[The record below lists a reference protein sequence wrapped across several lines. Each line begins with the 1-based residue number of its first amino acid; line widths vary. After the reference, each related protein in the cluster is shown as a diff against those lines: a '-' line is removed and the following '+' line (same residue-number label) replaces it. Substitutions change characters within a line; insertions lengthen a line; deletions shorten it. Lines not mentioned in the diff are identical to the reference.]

1 MHSDEE
7 NGNEE
12 QEEEEEE
19 EGVSEREMLRL
30 KTPSV
35 GKLFNYLRYCGGVGR
50 PEIRRGAVEKKGRG
64 GGQVSSA
71 KRWRKLL
78 VAKPI
83 LIYAACE
90 LEFVNFHE
98 SPASLKGNLIAA
110 SAID

>member
-1 MHSDEE
+1 MSGARKFDEA
-7 NGNEE
+7 
-12 QEEEEEE
+12 
-19 EGVSEREMLRL
+19 RW
-30 KTPSV
+30 K
-35 GKLFNYLRYCGGVGR
+35 
-50 PEIRRGAVEKKGRG
+50 RRGARRKEG

-78 VAKPI
+78 VAKLI

>member
-12 QEEEEEE
+12 QEEEEEEE

-50 PEIRRGAVEKKGRG
+50 PEIRRGAVEKKGGEEEG
-64 GGQVSSA
+64 GRRAG
-71 KRWRKLL
+71 LL
-78 VAKPI
+78 GETVAKT
-83 LIYAACE
+83 A
-90 LEFVNFHE
+90 
-98 SPASLKGNLIAA
+98 GG
-110 SAID
+110 